1 MPTPLLIL
9 GTRLLA
15 EEMYDLIT
23 EIPGYEVTAF
33 VENLEKDRCDHQLE
47 GLPIIWIDEVAKY
60 AGTHLAICAL
70 STTHRRDYV
79 DQAAAL
85 GLRLATLIH
94 PTARVSKRATLAP
107 GCFVSSNVSIATRA
121 TLGKCV
127 FVNRNASIGHHTTIG
142 DYCSIQ
148 PNATIAGVVSIG
160 ADTYVGM
167 GAIIIERKTI
177 GRGCLIAAGALITT
191 DLPDRV
197 CAMGLPAKITKTN
210 IDPR

>member
-1 MPTPLLIL
+1 
-9 GTRLLA
+9 
-15 EEMYDLIT
+15 MYDLIT

-33 VENLEKDRCDHQLE
+33 VENLEKDRCNQQLE
-47 GLPIIWIDEVAKY
+47 DLPILWIDEAAKY
-60 AGTHLAICAL
+60 ASTHLVICAL
-70 STTHRRDYV
+70 STAHRRGYV

-94 PTARVSKRATLAP
+94 PAARISKRATLAP

-121 TLGKCV
+121 TLGQCA

-142 DYCSIQ
+142 DYCTIQ
-148 PNATIAGVVSIG
+148 PNATVAGVVSIG

-167 GAIIIERKTI
+167 GAMIIERKTI
-177 GRGCLIAAGALITT
+177 GQGCLIAAGALVTT
-191 DLPDRV
+191 DLPARV
-197 CAMGLPAKITKTN
+197 CAMGLPAKIIKTN